1 LRSSTRLL
9 LGIALSA
16 ALLGGAAGCQPT
28 RVTEPVTARHG
39 GADADEQ
46 MEFWHTLADQPVTS
60 NDDAFHGLLLYVD
73 QQDPSNTY
81 EERVAAMKGRGM
93 LSANFDEPAD
103 QAVSRGTLSVAIA
116 KAINVRGG
124 LLMSLFGAT
133 PLGPTPRYATREMV
147 FLDLFPPSSP
157 NQTFSG
163 TEFLGIMG
171 KLEDYQRGVD
181 YVGQPTG
188 TEARKANVEQQEQT
202 ENPVPQQPGIP
213 PAPVQPQ
220 NPPAG
225 Q

>member
-1 LRSSTRLL
+1 MRSNTPLL
-9 LGIALSA
+9 LGIAA
-16 ALLGGAAGCQPT
+16 VIALLAGAGCGAS

-39 GADADEQ
+39 GADPDEQ

-73 QQDPSNTY
+73 QQDPAATY
-81 EERVAAMKGRGM
+81 EERVAAMKSRGM
-93 LSANFDEPAD
+93 LPANFDEPAE
-103 QAVSRGTLSVAIA
+103 QAVSRGTLAVAIA
-116 KAINVRGG
+116 KALNIRGG
-124 LLMSLFGAT
+124 LLMSLLGAT
-133 PLGPTPRYATREMV
+133 PLGPTGRYATRELV

-171 KLEDYQRGVD
+171 KLEDFQRGVD

-188 TEARKANVEQQEQT
+188 AEARKTNVEQQEQT
-202 ENPVPQQPGIP
+202 ENPAPQQPGIP

-220 NPPAG
+220 NPPSG

>member
-1 LRSSTRLL
+1 LRSNTLIVLGVALL
-9 LGIALSA
+9 LRGQ
-16 ALLGGAAGCQPT
+16 LLGCQAS
-28 RVTEPVTARHG
+28 RVGEPVTARHG
-39 GADADEQ
+39 GADPDEQ

-73 QQDPSNTY
+73 GQDPATTY
-81 EERVAAMKGRGM
+81 ADRVAAMKSRGM
-93 LSANFDEPAD
+93 LPANFDEPSE
-103 QAVSRGTLSVAIA
+103 QGVTRGTLSVAIA
-116 KAINVRGG
+116 KALNLRGG
-124 LLMSLFGAT
+124 LLMSLLGAT

-188 TEARKANVEQQEQT
+188 AKAAKENVEETIQT
-202 ENPVPQQPGIP
+202 DNPVPQQPGLP